1 MFNLFGNKKEAKLF
15 PEITGDTIVGDV
27 LDMDETTAPYF
38 QEIGMHCLGC
48 PASRGETIAEA
59 CAVAFALTQKR
70 REFRRKV
77 DTL

>member
-48 PASRGETIAEA
+48 PAS
-59 CAVAFALTQKR
+59 AVHGVDAKALIEKLNVHLGN
-70 REFRRKV
+70 KA
-77 DTL
+77 